1 MIWDMLFFGQMC
13 TIRAFFT
20 AFPDYLCM
28 WFSFVLTSY
37 TYNYRIAQYGYLYL
51 NSNGVKEC
59 QYGIL
64 TRVGRI
70 AKNRI
75 FYFFSAIEVNVNPN
89 RLIRIGD
96 DNHVR
101 KYGKFYYKVC
111 F

>member
-1 MIWDMLFFGQMC
+1 
-13 TIRAFFT
+13 
-20 AFPDYLCM
+20 M

-37 TYNYRIAQYGYLYL
+37 TYNYRIAQYEHIDL
-51 NSNGVKEC
+51 NINGVTGY